1 MKKTLSLVIAFSLIL
16 GLGMFAQA
24 EDVVVSTDQV
34 TVNTTSEAVVVST
47 DSVVVNTTEDD
58 DKDDDLEKIP
68 NPAEIK
74 NFGQIVKKGTSL
86 WGVRKKEM
94 KQEQKKKSFEE
105 KKGETLEKIPTPSEI
120 KNFKNIKKVGT
131 ALWGI
136 RKEAKKME
144 MKKEQKKQEMKKI
157 DASMVPC
164 VTDAINT
171 KDVALKTAFGTY
183 SEKMNLLLDTRNACQ
198 IAALASEDQISASK
212 ACAETYQKEVKANNE
227 LIKKVRSES
236 WKTYT
241 VKLGECVKTQTT
253 ASSTPTVLNLEDGG
267 NVDDSAQL

>member
-34 TVNTTSEAVVVST
+34 TVNTTSEAVTVST
-47 DSVVVNTTEDD
+47 DQVVVNTTEAD

-68 NPAEIK
+68 TPAEIK
-74 NFGQIVKKGTSL
+74 NFGQIVKKGTTL

-94 KQEQKKKSFEE
+94 KQEQKKNTFEE
-105 KKGETLEKIPTPSEI
+105 KKAEPLEKISGPSEI
-120 KNFKNIKKVGT
+120 KNFKNIKKIGT

-144 MKKEQKKQEMKKI
+144 MKKVQEMKKI

-164 VTDAINT
+164 VTDAINA
-171 KDVALKTAFGTY
+171 KDASLKTAFNAY
-183 SEKMNLLLDTRNACQ
+183 SEKMNLLLDARNACQ
-198 IAALASEDQISASK
+198 IAALTNENQISASK
-212 ACAETYQKEVKANNE
+212 ACADTYQKEVKASNE
-227 LIKKVRSES
+227 TIKKVRSES

-241 VKLGECVKTQTT
+241 AKLGECVKAQTAT
-253 ASSTPTVLNLEDGG
+253 TTTPTVLKLEDGG
-267 NVDDSAQL
+267 SADTSAQL